1 MRPEFEDYNI
11 QSEAKTLDDI
21 KRAAITTEKVLHAKS
36 SQLNV
41 NVISHRDIMG
51 LPDTMKLLMKK
62 VENLN
67 EENRFIKENFGNH
80 VSDKSFPNQKTNNN
94 PQNPKFTLLGRTTN
108 LAIHIKIQNL
118 IEEMMVVLHVVIIGV
133 QAR

>member
-36 SQLNV
+36 SKLNV

-51 LPDTMKLLMKK
+51 LPGTMKLLMKK

-67 EENRFIKENFGNH
+67 EENRFLKGKILATMFRINLFQIKRQITI
-80 VSDKSFPNQKTNNN
+80 P
-94 PQNPKFTLLGRTTN
+94 
-108 LAIHIKIQNL
+108 KIQNL
-118 IEEMMVVLHVVIIGV
+118 LY
-133 QAR
+133 

>member
-1 MRPEFEDYNI
+1 
-11 QSEAKTLDDI
+11 
-21 KRAAITTEKVLHAKS
+21 
-36 SQLNV
+36 
-41 NVISHRDIMG
+41 MG
-51 LPDTMKLLMKK
+51 LQDTMKLLMKK

-67 EENRFIKENFGNH
+67 EENRFLKESFGNH

-118 IEEMMVVLHVVIIGV
+118 TEEITTCSTHVVIIGV